1 MYCLVDKHTI
11 GAFASLWQDIERDE
25 IATKKRQKIY
35 KKQRRKQKKNEL
47 FGAL

>member
-25 IATKKRQKIY
+25 IATKKKAKDLQKAKEKT
-35 KKQRRKQKKNEL
+35 KKE
-47 FGAL
+47 